1 MCAASCLKIYQP
13 EYCNGFG
20 CCQIGLIENWR
31 SINISVQ
38 SPSGECAFSTI
49 LEPTTFE
56 IQVPDKG
63 RLGVGTYG
71 LKVDWGIKA
80 DTCSS
85 ATQMGNLTCSRNAH
99 CLDVTGMPGYKVCRC
114 DEGYKGDGYQE
125 GVPCTDINECDISQ
139 KSKCIP
145 PPVGS
150 CVNMNG
156 SYTCFCLK
164 GKGDGKTSCT
174 SDSILAPLL
183 IGISTSLV
191 GGPLIGGAMFWVV
204 KKRKQLLL
212 RRKYFLQ
219 NKGLLL
225 QEYISSDRGRRKAT
239 IFSESELV
247 KATNNFSED
256 LKVGVGGFGNVYQGK
271 LAEGR
276 LVAIKKCKDVDEE
289 QINQFINEVIILTQI
304 DHRNIVKLL
313 GCCLETRIPLLVYE
327 YVSNGTLSDHLHG
340 KDGTKFLTWD
350 RRLQIITETAEAVAY
365 LHSSASVPIVHR
377 DIKSAN
383 ILLDSTYTVKLSD
396 FGLSR
401 LMPIGN
407 THLTTG
413 VKGTLGYVDPQYYK
427 TVELTSKT
435 DVYSFGVVMVELLTS
450 MKAMSVDRA
459 KEERILADLFLCR
472 KGQGLVAELFDT
484 RLVEKDQMKSMK
496 SVANLA
502 EACLNEDVNMR
513 PSMKEILQELLL
525 IRSGNMTGIRGV
537 VHSWVSQK
545 DFKVMN
551 EEERSV
557 PLDYKRK
564 PLKFNVQ
571 SKRFHSAPVI
581 DMAATVY
588 GIDNFIRA

>member
-1 MCAASCLKIYQP
+1 MSTPRDRGMAQFLLIITAFCVTIQSCNSDGCSINYPQTCGYLNINYPFNIQGSNCGHSNFSLLCKRNSTFGQGSIPFLSTPTGEFQVLNLSYNSLLINISHLKAISCNVSQSAHEFFSLPRDGPFTISGSNVFASVGCYTNGSFFPTALQSRVGGMCGASCLKIYQP

-31 SINISVQ
+31 SVNFSVQ
-38 SPSGECAFSTI
+38 PPSGECVFSTI
-49 LEPTTFE
+49 LDPTTFK

-63 RLGVGTYG
+63 RFGAGTYG
-71 LKVDWGIKA
+71 LKIDWGFKA
-80 DTCSS
+80 ENCSS
-85 ATQMGNLTCSRNAH
+85 ANQMGNLTCSRHAH

-114 DEGYKGDGYQE
+114 DEGYEGDGYQE
-125 GVPCTDINECDISQ
+125 GVQCTDINECDIFQ
-139 KSKCIP
+139 NECIL
-145 PPVGS
+145 PPVGR

-156 SYTCFCLK
+156 SYACFCAK

-174 SDSILAPLL
+174 DDSILAPLL

-276 LVAIKKCKDVDEE
+276 
-289 QINQFINEVIILTQI
+289 
-304 DHRNIVKLL
+304 
-313 GCCLETRIPLLVYE
+313 
-327 YVSNGTLSDHLHG
+327 
-340 KDGTKFLTWD
+340 
-350 RRLQIITETAEAVAY
+350 
-365 LHSSASVPIVHR
+365 
-377 DIKSAN
+377 
-383 ILLDSTYTVKLSD
+383 
-396 FGLSR
+396 
-401 LMPIGN
+401 
-407 THLTTG
+407 
-413 VKGTLGYVDPQYYK
+413 
-427 TVELTSKT
+427 
-435 DVYSFGVVMVELLTS
+435 
-450 MKAMSVDRA
+450 A

-537 VHSWVSQK
+537 VHSWITS
-545 DFKVMN
+545 
-551 EEERSV
+551 SG
-557 PLDYKRK
+557 
-564 PLKFNVQ
+564 LK
-571 SKRFHSAPVI
+571 KC
-581 DMAATVY
+581 
-588 GIDNFIRA
+588 